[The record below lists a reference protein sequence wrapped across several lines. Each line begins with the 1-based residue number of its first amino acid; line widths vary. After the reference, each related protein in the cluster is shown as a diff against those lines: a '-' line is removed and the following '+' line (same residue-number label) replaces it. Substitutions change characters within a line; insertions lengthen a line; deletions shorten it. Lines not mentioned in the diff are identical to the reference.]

1 MKAADT
7 IEPFVPVASTRPR
20 SRNSGLK
27 VVRLLHRYMGLFFSP
42 AILFFAF
49 SGAVQTLNLHKANE
63 RTGYTPPMW
72 ILEMAQI
79 HKSQNTNV
87 KAKDKPKQVS
97 PDAADPKPEDAT
109 AAKKGEG
116 PRHSVLPMRWFVVIM
131 SAGLIATTFLGI
143 YMSFS
148 YGGNP
153 RFAAGALI
161 AGTFLPIAFLLF

>member
-1 MKAADT
+1 
-7 IEPFVPVASTRPR
+7 
-20 SRNSGLK
+20 
-27 VVRLLHRYMGLFFSP
+27 MGLFFFP